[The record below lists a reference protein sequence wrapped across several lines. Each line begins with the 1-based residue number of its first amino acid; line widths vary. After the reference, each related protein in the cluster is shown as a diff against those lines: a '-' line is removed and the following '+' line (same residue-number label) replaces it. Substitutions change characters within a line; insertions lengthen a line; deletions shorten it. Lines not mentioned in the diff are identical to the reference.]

1 VVVTVAGPSGA
12 ATAATLADRL
22 RAFETPDEVVRSR
35 LAIASQVAADLG
47 RTESLVAVLVVG
59 STALRRCSVR
69 ADLDLVIIAPSRPS
83 ERFESR
89 FIDGVQVEIERQS
102 VHEALIATTGSG
114 WVWELRTAARL
125 GCNVPAFDSDG
136 CATDLT
142 RRAAAMTPSPDRF
155 EASLRDTYVLLIQL
169 GNDDGDPARRMDA
182 LRGCLDNLALLA
194 LLERPRRYQ
203 KAKWVLAD
211 LLYAGEGALVDATL
225 AAYGIVSDDAAS
237 AQDAAAGVQ
246 ELIERTYATAALPPH
261 EAILTMGYAPELA
274 HASYVSRCLED
285 AGDLAASGRFVEA
298 QYVAKFAAR
307 LAAGVAAGSGRAG
320 PGGDPGEPCGI
331 VDAFAAGGRRNDLA
345 GRYLALFQDGTELVP
360 ALREAAVI
368 AADARLAAM
377 RSRAD
382 GSHAF
387 QTA

>member
-1 VVVTVAGPSGA
+1 M
-12 ATAATLADRL
+12 
-22 RAFETPDEVVRSR
+22 
-35 LAIASQVAADLG
+35 
-47 RTESLVAVLVVG
+47 VVG

-69 ADLDLVIIAPSRPS
+69 ADLDLVVIAPSRPS

-89 FIDGVQVEIERQS
+89 AIEGVQVEIERQS
-102 VHEALIATTGSG
+102 GHEALIATTGSG

-125 GCNVPAFDSDG
+125 GCNVPAFDSG
-136 CATDLT
+136 GWATDLT

-155 EASLRDTYVLLIQL
+155 EASLRETYVLLIQL
-169 GNDDGDPARRMDA
+169 GHDDGDPARRIDA

-194 LLERPRRYQ
+194 LLEQPRRYQ

-225 AAYGIVSDDAAS
+225 AAYGIRSDDAAS
-237 AQDAAAGVQ
+237 AQEAAAGAR
-246 ELIERTYATAALPPH
+246 ELIERTYATATLPPH
-261 EAILTMGYAPELA
+261 EAILAMGYAPELA

-307 LAAGVAAGSGRAG
+307 LVAGIAAGSGRTG
-320 PGGDPGEPCGI
+320 PHGDRGEPCGI
-331 VDAFAAGGRRNDLA
+331 VDAFAAGGCGTDLG
-345 GRYLALFQDGTELVP
+345 GRYLALFEDGPEVVP

-382 GSHAF
+382 GSHTF
-387 QTA
+387 QPA

>member
-1 VVVTVAGPSGA
+1 M
-12 ATAATLADRL
+12 
-22 RAFETPDEVVRSR
+22 
-35 LAIASQVAADLG
+35 VAA
-47 RTESLVAVLVVG
+47 LVVG

-69 ADLDLVIIAPSRPS
+69 ADLDLVVVAPSRPS

-102 VHEALIATTGSG
+102 VHEALISTTGSG

-155 EASLRDTYVLLIQL
+155 EASLRETYVLLIQL

-225 AAYGIVSDDAAS
+225 GAYGIRSDDAAS
-237 AQDAAAGVQ
+237 AQDASARVQ

-261 EAILTMGYAPELA
+261 EEILAMGYAPELA

-285 AGDLAASGRFVEA
+285 AGDLEASGRFVEA

-307 LAAGVAAGSGRAG
+307 LAAGVAAGSASGRAG
-320 PGGDPGEPCGI
+320 PGGDPGEPGGI
-331 VDAFAAGGRRNDLA
+331 VDAFAAGGRSNDLA

-360 ALREAAVI
+360 ALRQAAVI

-382 GSHAF
+382 GSQAV